1 MQVDFKN
8 EISKKSF
15 YNILYFQQKFSNFWA
30 YTLWFTT
37 FLCVYIYLHTSYISI
52 YMYYNFFVFF
62 LAWGFAARKVYG
74 FGCCGCLWS
83 NLFPGEKK
91 KGKEPKEKSKTVKV
105 YLTFT
110 WAIFYFYDSLGFY
123 FLLYTRE

>member
-37 FLCVYIYLHTSYISI
+37 FLWVYIYLHTSYISI
-52 YMYYNFFVFF
+52 YMYYNFFCFFF

-83 NLFPGEKK
+83 NLFPGEQKKK
-91 KGKEPKEKSKTVKV
+91 KGKNRRKKVKP
-105 YLTFT
+105 LKF
-110 WAIFYFYDSLGFY
+110 I
-123 FLLYTRE
+123 

>member
-1 MQVDFKN
+1 MQLEKFMALAAAAACGPICFP
-8 EISKKSF
+8 ESK
-15 YNILYFQQKFSNFWA
+15 
-30 YTLWFTT
+30 
-37 FLCVYIYLHTSYISI
+37 
-52 YMYYNFFVFF
+52 
-62 LAWGFAARKVYG
+62 
-74 FGCCGCLWS
+74 
-83 NLFPGEKK
+83 KK